1 MRGLHWLNFFLAGVG
16 SDLGRP
22 GCRAGSCSSG
32 AAEETT
38 GRARRADDRLRGPD
52 PGASAELHA
61 HAHCGAGCFG
71 YKPWFRRKSRT
82 KPAVCDDWRLCS
94 GKAQG
99 AMCLGRNG
107 LTKREHALR
116 LAQRP
121 TLTAPARADVTEVR
135 VGTKKRK
142 RWATF
147 DKPHTRGHPQ
157 VLTSSE
163 PLLTVHRRFAYAR
176 LSQPCLMTPIEAR
189 LR

>member
-1 MRGLHWLNFFLAGVG
+1 
-16 SDLGRP
+16 
-22 GCRAGSCSSG
+22 
-32 AAEETT
+32 
-38 GRARRADDRLRGPD
+38 
-52 PGASAELHA
+52 
-61 HAHCGAGCFG
+61 
-71 YKPWFRRKSRT
+71 
-82 KPAVCDDWRLCS
+82 
-94 GKAQG
+94 
-99 AMCLGRNG
+99 MCLGRNG